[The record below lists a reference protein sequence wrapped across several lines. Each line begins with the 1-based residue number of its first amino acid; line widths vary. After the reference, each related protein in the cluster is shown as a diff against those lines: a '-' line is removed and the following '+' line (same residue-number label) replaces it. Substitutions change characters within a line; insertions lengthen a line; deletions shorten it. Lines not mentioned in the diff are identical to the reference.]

1 MLTPSWWQRMWK
13 QSVRRQQRAQR
24 RRRRDRITPYLSG
37 AFLEERQV
45 LDGMP
50 IMVSELTGAVELN
63 SGTAADDGVA
73 DVYQAQVVQ
82 HDGQDRLQVTV
93 NGQVAY
99 SGLLGSAASITI
111 RGSSDA
117 DVLVVYGS
125 QEHPEAWHG
134 LTFDAGG
141 GDDRLVL
148 VDWSAQS
155 VQHTLT
161 GNGVGQLSVVARD
174 REAVLSYRGVE
185 SIADSIDANIR
196 EFQFL
201 GDGDRIGLSNDGWED
216 NGISRLSGDAWPEV
230 TFASPGDR
238 LRIDTTSASATRIDV
253 SGLDASFDAD
263 LELSA
268 SASSRVRFERE
279 LALGSGSLRV
289 QAGEIEVSGTV
300 RTNEAAIELAATSR
314 IHLESGSSMQ
324 NDGGRV
330 TILGGEIQHDGSLTA
345 RGGEVTLHARGGTLI
360 VSGNVDVSDSTP
372 GQSGGTVHLFGD
384 RVGLLDAARID
395 ASGAVGGGRV
405 LIGGD
410 YQGANPDIPNALRT
424 YVGSEV
430 RIAADALDAGDG
442 GTVIVWADE
451 ATWFYGRIS
460 ARGGEQGGNGGFAEV
475 SGKQFLDYRGQV
487 DTRAPLGR
495 VGTLLLDPTNV
506 RIVVAGGESS
516 DLTEVDEFSDPDIP
530 PDDDVTL
537 DVAAINSATSN
548 VVIQANNDIIV
559 EAAAIINIAD
569 AGINLTMQ
577 AGRSI
582 IVNANITTNNGA
594 VTLTANETVANGV
607 QDVDRAPGAAV
618 VTMAAGTTI
627 DAGDQDITIR
637 VSTGPNTNNT
647 SGDITLGD
655 LTTTGHVLVVN
666 DGPTAGSGI
675 VRATPLSSITAASV
689 ALDVNGAGGGGEI
702 GESGSPIR
710 VDASYIE
717 ARGQSAGIFIES
729 LNVGVTTIGGAAL
742 GGLTGISTSPGGH
755 IELSATLG
763 TEITV
768 SEAVSADGSGNVTL
782 NAGAGVLN
790 IVAAVSSV
798 SGNLTFISDEIAI
811 SSTISSSGELVLQP
825 TTTTRS
831 IGINDAGDYHLTA
844 AEIGNLLE
852 GFSNIRIGRTD
863 GAHAIAVGAASF
875 RDSIVLSAPQPGGSI
890 AVNGQLDTLASMD
903 SAAITLD
910 GPGATTT
917 LNADIVTAGGAILIS
932 DSVVLAGGGSY
943 LLDTTNGGAVVT
955 GASITIQGTLDATT
969 AGVED
974 LSLRAGTAGNIEL
987 QGVVGGVP
995 LGDLTVVSAND
1006 VSLPAVTAARLLQQS
1021 GLGTTTFHGAID
1033 LDNGAAGDVLRLDDV
1048 NAVTFTNAASVTTA
1062 NGGNVHLDGDT
1073 TGVLTIGTGAFLLD
1087 GSFQETDFTLV
1098 GLAANI
1104 VTSGD
1109 NISFADPVELNGDV
1123 SLSTGAAGGDIALAG
1138 TVDSDGTSRQL
1149 SFTAG
1154 TGDITVNGPLGGT
1167 AALQSVTIHSARHV
1181 TFSGTVRTSGDFTQ
1195 AAGTGTTTLN
1205 GTSGTGIGGMLSLTT
1220 DAIAFNTA
1228 TVVTVGAVQLQVQN
1242 AITLNAG
1249 LNAGSST
1256 IAIAANQDGAG
1267 AEGFSQTAGTIQTT
1281 NDTASAVAIDVNAA
1295 GGGAGSAALG
1305 DISSGSG
1312 GTITVS
1318 TATGGNASGGSITQT
1333 ALTLL
1338 NAGTGTVALSTPTT
1352 GASGIGTAADNI
1364 RTTAGTVTATTG
1376 SAGVFITETD
1386 GAGFTATATGAGDVR
1401 LTNIAG
1407 TLNVA
1412 GATTTGSG
1420 AIVLSSGDAITLS
1433 AAVGGGGFSGTV
1445 TINANTDNSG
1455 SQGFTQNVGGSIQT
1469 TDDTAS
1475 AVGITVGGTGDAALR
1490 SITVGTTGG
1499 RVTLNVGGTI
1509 TDAANN
1515 TDVNVTALELLITAS
1530 NGVGTSGNP
1539 LETEV
1544 SRLEAVGGAGGVFV
1558 DNTGE
1563 LTIGGIDAGVTG
1575 VSSTSGS
1582 IHVTASS
1589 LLTVDE
1595 RVESTGG
1602 GTITLAATNNSDD
1615 TDDLVLNAQVI
1626 TSGGHGN
1633 IVLEAGHDLT
1643 VNNSVAQDVSV
1654 TGNGTI
1660 TANAANVTTLAA
1672 DVQLATGGG
1681 AATSIT
1687 LSTDDLVISE
1697 AVAIVLNA
1705 GAGAVTIRNS
1715 SQDRRINLGTP
1726 TAATDDLDLSNTELN
1741 RITAGKLIVGR
1752 NDSPNQAG
1760 NVTIDGAVS
1769 TSTSL
1774 LHIMTGGSVTD
1785 TSGAGS
1791 ISETSL
1797 AIQAAGAVTLTN
1809 SANDVTNLAINVV
1822 SGDIR
1827 FTDASGLVIATVDG
1841 VDGIQTDSGSIHLVL
1856 IDGSLTVDR
1865 LIQANGIGQ
1874 DVTIDVHG
1882 AGDDDDVL
1890 LNANIEAPDQIDI
1903 RASRDILQPDPDRF
1917 LIADN
1922 LTLVAGRNIGEGT
1935 SLATRIDTQV
1945 TTLAAQ
1951 AGTATDGSMFIN
1963 QDALGGALTIG
1974 ELTSAITASTIT
1986 GAKIG
1991 SGATDGGIDIRT
2003 EAGSLTVSHA
2013 VTAKG
2018 TGNVILSAAGALSDM
2033 TLDATVTAGATGG
2046 DSHLHAGQ
2054 DLLQAS
2060 DSLFV
2065 VADQL
2070 ALEAGRAIGTA
2081 AGSNAIDL
2089 RVNTVAA
2096 ESGLAAD
2103 SANIFLNED
2112 AAGGELTIGQV
2123 TNLIDGGSV
2132 TGVTVGAA
2140 ATSGSIDVRAEAG
2153 SLTVSNV
2160 VTAKGTGNVIL
2171 DAAGAASDMTLDAA
2185 VTAGATGG
2193 DAHLRAGQDILQTSD
2208 SVFVVADQLAL
2219 QAGRVIGTATGADAI
2234 DLQVNTVAAES
2245 GRATD
2250 GGHIFLNEDAAGVDL
2265 VVGQVTNLIDGGD
2278 VTGVTVSGDPSN
2290 ADVHIR
2296 IEAGSLTVA
2305 SLIKAGATSGDVTLE
2320 AAAGEITNPAGN
2332 DATIVASGLSMIAD
2346 QGIGNGEL
2354 LRIDVVTVAAR
2365 TTQGSIQIVDLAGGL
2380 TVGTVGGINGLSITG
2395 GLAGDSIVVQTMNV
2409 LMQDVDNDWVID
2421 MPGNLTISEPIEIT
2435 STDPAGVGD
2444 ITLDAGVNP
2453 GNEDVLAGDLNLNAN
2468 LSITNTTNSADNVI
2482 ERGVISGV
2490 AGGAFTMAA
2499 GVIVETTR
2507 GNGADEV
2514 IGRISTVTPNVQ
2526 IPANVVLVAIDQ
2538 SMWATIG
2545 PLRIE
2550 DAVGVNYRLNVNWI
2564 LSPNAS
2570 NDINLQPA
2578 YQYRG
2583 QLLDGVPHIQAIDPN
2598 DWGVFA
2604 GDTDYVIQHEYD
2616 IADFYPRADGL
2627 DPAAVIPVI
2636 FTFSFDLRPGANP
2649 GTTDSGI
2656 KFFQNGDEPV
2666 GIRIVIE
2673 ETVELQP
2680 PAMGI
2685 AIFAD
2690 IEEETA
2696 KVVYRAP
2703 EMRPPIINRSPES
2716 TAIEL
2721 ITPLGS
2727 VDIGPE
2733 EHLELWRVPASEIGE
2748 LQVRIWADGD
2758 ASALDDLPG
2767 LFRSLGNDH
2776 YRLYLVRG
2784 SRKVLLLD
2792 VLLRNGV
2799 PLPVVRPP
2807 DAGAANVPQSPA
2819 DDQILPDP
2827 ADQNAA
2833 TAAEAASAIAVPVET
2848 PETETDPSADQAS
2861 GEATAASAF
2870 AAAAWGQHRQLRWE
2884 ERVDQSLRR
2893 FHGRSLSRLARIVRR
2908 RQT

>member
-1 MLTPSWWQRMWK
+1 MWK

-196 EFQFL
+196 DFQFL
-201 GDGDRIGLSNDGWED
+201 GDGDRIGLSDDGWED

-263 LELSA
+263 LEWTA
-268 SASSRVRFERE
+268 SASSRVRLERE
-279 LALGSGSLRV
+279 LTLGSGNLRV

-345 RGGEVTLHARGGTLI
+345 RGGEVTMHARGGTLI
-360 VSGNVDVSDSTP
+360 VSGTVDVSDSTP

-395 ASGAVGGGRV
+395 ASGAVGGGCV

-424 YVGSEV
+424 YVGTEV
-430 RIAADALDAGDG
+430 HIAADALDAGDG
-442 GTVIVWADE
+442 GTVVVWADE

-655 LTTTGHVLVVN
+655 LTTSGHVLVVN

-702 GESGSPIR
+702 GESDSPIR
-710 VDASYIE
+710 VDVSYIE

-763 TEITV
+763 TEIMV

-790 IVAAVSSV
+790 IVAAVSSG
-798 SGNLTFISDEIAI
+798 SGNIRLTSDDIAVND
-811 SSTISSSGELVLQP
+811 TIGSSGELVLQP

-863 GAHAIAVGAASF
+863 GTHAIAVGAASF

-890 AVNGQLDTLASMD
+890 AVNGQLDTLASTD

-955 GASITIQGTLDATT
+955 GASITIEGTLDATT

-974 LSLRAGTAGNIEL
+974 LSLRAGTDGNVDL
-987 QGVVGGVP
+987 QGAVGDGVR

-1006 VSLPAVTAARLLQQS
+1006 VSLPAVTAGRLLQQS
-1021 GLGTTTFHGAID
+1021 GAGTTTFLGAVD
-1033 LDNGAAGDVLRLDDV
+1033 LDNGAAGDILKLDDV
-1048 NAVTFTNAASVTTA
+1048 NAVTFDNAATVTTA
-1062 NGGNVHLDGDT
+1062 SEGNVRLDGDT

-1087 GSFQETDFTLV
+1087 GSFQETDFTLL

-1228 TVVTVGAVQLQVQN
+1228 TVDTVGAVQLQAQN
-1242 AITLNAG
+1242 AVTLNAG

-1281 NDTASAVAIDVNAA
+1281 NASASAVAIDVNAA

-1420 AIVLSSGDAITLS
+1420 AIVLSSGDAITLN
-1433 AAVGGGGFSGTV
+1433 AAVGGVGFSGTV
-1445 TINANTDNSG
+1445 TINANTDNAG
-1455 SQGFTQNVGGSIQT
+1455 SQSFTQNSGGSIQT
-1469 TDDTAS
+1469 ANETANS
-1475 AVGITVGGTGDAALR
+1475 VSITVGGTGGAALR
-1490 SITVGTTGG
+1490 TITVGTTVG
-1499 RVTLNVGGTI
+1499 RVTMNVGGTI

-1544 SRLEAVGGAGGVFV
+1544 SRLEAFGGAGGVFV
-1558 DNTGE
+1558 DNTGG

-1589 LLTVDE
+1589 LLTVNE

-1672 DVQLATGGG
+1672 NVQLATGGG

-1687 LSTDDLVISE
+1687 LSTDDLVINE
-1697 AVAIVLNA
+1697 AAAIVLNA

-1715 SQDRRINLGTP
+1715 SQDRRINLGTL

-1882 AGDDDDVL
+1882 AGDDDDVV

-1903 RASRDILQPDPDRF
+1903 RASRDIMQPDADRF

-1922 LTLVAGRNIGEGT
+1922 LTLVAGRNIGEGA

-1986 GAKIG
+1986 GATIG

-2003 EAGSLTVSHA
+2003 EAGSMTISHF

-2018 TGNVILSAAGALSDM
+2018 TGNVILSAAGATSDM

-2046 DSHLHAGQ
+2046 DAHLRAGQ

-2060 DSLFV
+2060 DSVFV

-2320 AAAGEITNPAGN
+2320 AATGEITNPAGN

-2354 LRIDVVTVAAR
+2354 LRIDVVTVAAT
-2365 TTQGSIQIVDLAGGL
+2365 TTQGDLQIVDLSGGL

-2409 LMQDVDNDWVID
+2409 LMQDVNNDWVID
-2421 MPGNLTISEPIEIT
+2421 VPGNLTISEPIEIT

-2444 ITLDAGVNP
+2444 ITLEAGVNP

-2482 ERGVISGV
+2482 ERGVITGTASGGFSYDPLNV
-2490 AGGAFTMAA
+2490 
-2499 GVIVETTR
+2499 GVIVETIR
-2507 GNGADEV
+2507 GSAGAEI
-2514 IGRISTVTPNVQ
+2514 IGRISSVAPVVH
-2526 IPANVVLVAIDQ
+2526 IPANGVPKTIDQ
-2538 SMWATIG
+2538 SIWATIG
-2545 PLRIE
+2545 PIQI
-2550 DAVGVNYRLNVNWI
+2550 DDVDGVNYRLNVNWI
-2564 LSPNAS
+2564 VGTDPG
-2570 NDINLQPA
+2570 DGIDVQPA
-2578 YQYRG
+2578 YQDRG
-2583 QLLDGVPHIQAIDPN
+2583 NLLDGVSLLQEFDPDPN
-2598 DWGVFA
+2598 EWGTFV
-2604 GDTDYVIQHEYD
+2604 GNTIYVIQHEYQQD
-2616 IADFYPRADGL
+2616 DFYRRWDTK
-2627 DPAAVIPVI
+2627 DPAAVIPVL
-2636 FTFSFDLRPGANP
+2636 FTFSFDLRPGEAN
-2649 GTTDSGI
+2649 GETDSGI
-2656 KFFQNGDEPV
+2656 KFFRNGNEPV
-2666 GIRIVIE
+2666 GIRVVVQ

-2680 PAMGI
+2680 PAI
-2685 AIFAD
+2685 PINIFPEL
-2690 IEEETA
+2690 EEDKPT
-2696 KVVYRAP
+2696 VVYRAP

-2893 FHGRSLSRLARIVRR
+2893 FQGRSLSRLARIVRR